1 MAAFVTIATTME
13 IRAAALHALLEP
25 DPAVKAQAVA
35 ALAAACR
42 AGAVRIDAD
51 APMATPAGIPGRPA
65 RPELVPP
72 LQVGRRS
79 MGTPEGRA
87 MLVHALAH
95 IEFNAVN
102 LALDALWRF
111 PGMPEQYYLDWLLVA
126 DEEALHFTLL
136 SSHLGTL
143 GFAYGDFPG
152 HDSLWEMVAKTS
164 DDVLARMAL
173 VPRTLEA
180 RGLDAIPPLRKKIA
194 QAGDLAAALI
204 LDRLLIDEVGHV
216 EIGNR
221 WYLHLCLERGLAPL
235 ATYDELTVRYKAP
248 VLKGPFNIEGRRAAG
263 FSEAELQRY
272 R

>member
-1 MAAFVTIATTME
+1 ME
-13 IRAAALHALLEP
+13 LRAGALRALLET
-25 DPAVKAQAVA
+25 DPATKAAAVF
-35 ALAAACR
+35 ALAQTCR
-42 AGAVRIDAD
+42 AGGARVDIDAVID
-51 APMATPAGIPGRPA
+51 EPPSIPGRPA
-65 RPELVPP
+65 KPELVPP

-111 PGMPEQYYLDWLLVA
+111 PGMPEQYYLDWLRVA
-126 DEEALHFTLL
+126 DEEALHFTML
-136 SSHLGTL
+136 SEHLGTL
-143 GFAYGDFPG
+143 GYAYGDFPG

-164 DDVLARMAL
+164 GDVLARMAL
-173 VPRTLEA
+173 
-180 RGLDAIPPLRKKIA
+180 
-194 QAGDLAAALI
+194 I
-204 LDRLLIDEVGHV
+204 LDRLLVDEVGHV

-221 WYLHLCLERGLAPL
+221 WYLHLCLQRALEPI
-235 ATYDELTVRYKAP
+235 ATYDELTVQYKAP
-248 VLKGPFNIEGRRAAG
+248 VLKGPFNIEGRRQAG

>member
-1 MAAFVTIATTME
+1 ME
-13 IRAAALHALLEP
+13 LRAAALHALLDA
-25 DPAVKAQAVA
+25 DPAAKARAVA
-35 ALAAACR
+35 ALSAACK
-42 AGAVRIDAD
+42 AGQVAIDTQAVMT
-51 APMATPAGIPGRPA
+51 APPGIPGRPA

-111 PGMPEQYYLDWLLVA
+111 EGMPEQYYLDWLLVA
-126 DEEALHFTLL
+126 DEEALHFTML
-136 SSHLGTL
+136 SDHLGTL
-143 GFAYGDFPG
+143 GYAYGDFPG

-204 LDRLLIDEVGHV
+204 LDRLLVDEVGHV

-221 WYLHLCLERGLAPL
+221 WYLELCVARGLEPI

-263 FSEAELQRY
+263 FSEAELARY